1 MRFRD
6 RKDAGTRLA
15 ARLEPFRDED
25 PVVVGLTRGG
35 VPVAA
40 AVASALGAPL
50 DVLVVRKL
58 GAPIQPELGLG
69 AIAEGGGR
77 FVDAGLAAQ
86 TGTTRAELQE
96 VEARERAVMDERIAR
111 FRAVRPK
118 VPLAGRTV
126 IVVDDGIAT
135 GGTVRAALDAL
146 RREQPG
152 KLVLATPVAATQSL
166 RAMAPLAD
174 EIVCLDARDDLFAIG
189 VWYVDFTQTPDEE
202 VIALLRESLSEKAAE
217 APRPRRSR

>member
-15 ARLEPFRDED
+15 ARLEPYRDED

-202 VIALLRESLSEKAAE
+202 VIALLRDSLSEKPAE

>member
-6 RKDAGTRLA
+6 RKHAGTRLA

-77 FVDAGLAAQ
+77 FVDASLAAQ
-86 TGTTRAELQE
+86 TGTTREELQAI
-96 VEARERAVMDERIAR
+96 EAEERAVMDARIAR

-146 RREQPG
+146 RREQPRR
-152 KLVLATPVAATQSL
+152 LVLATPVAASQSL

-202 VIALLRESLSEKAAE
+202 VIALLRESLSETPPE
-217 APRPRRSR
+217 APRPRGSR